1 MRSARECWVSQ
12 RLDPTYELR
21 TFHHPPLDRQK
32 AVEIAGL
39 VRLLHLALGAAAA
52 EERIEFSAR
61 ETFVGLLDRLVHGR
75 ERGARGGGDAVAELC
90 EVALL
95 ERKLGKAVGRRE
107 GHERRRQPLADD
119 AHLLGVAAVDE
130 QHVGAGYFKRL
141 GAAQ

>member
-1 MRSARECWVSQ
+1 MRSARECWGCQ

-21 TFHHPPLDRQK
+21 TFHRPPLDRQE

-39 VRLLHLALGAAAA
+39 VRLLQLALGAAAA

-61 ETFVGLLDRLVHGR
+61 EALVGLLDRLVHGGKR
-75 ERGARGGGDAVAELC
+75 RAGGGGDAVAELG

-119 AHLLGVAAVDE
+119 AHLLGGAAVGGP
-130 QHVGAGYFKRL
+130 QGRC
-141 GAAQ
+141 